1 MFSTKKTKQPNTWTF
16 ILIRDERRSSIQFR
30 IRPTYLWGAVCGVLG
45 LVMALVWL
53 THTYQTTASSHQL
66 AKQEIDEKD
75 AVIESLQRQLINLSL
90 QTETMR
96 QKIDQLQTME
106 EEINRLVRPAT
117 SAHYSSRSH
126 TAERTPVDTDGP
138 SSSVGMGGVYY
149 ETSHEELVTLADQVK
164 RRLDDLEEQVAVT
177 IEQLQQT
184 HSLAEAF
191 HEKQRITPNIWP
203 TDSKRIT
210 SRFGYRRDPFTKRK
224 SFHAG
229 IDIGGRI
236 NDPIYATAAGK
247 VVASGYQRASGYY
260 ITIDHGNGLQTRYM
274 HLNKILVQPGTWV
287 EKGQRIGLLGNTGRS
302 TGPHLHYEIIQHG
315 QLIDPLVFLESSTR

>member
-1 MFSTKKTKQPNTWTF
+1 MFSTKKTKQPNKWTF

-30 IRPTYLWGAVCGVLG
+30 IRPAYLLAAACGTLG
-45 LVMALVWL
+45 LVLALAFL
-53 THTYQTTASSHQL
+53 TLTYQATVSSHLQ
-66 AKQEIDEKD
+66 ARQEIDEKD
-75 AVIESLQRQLINLSL
+75 AVIESLQHQLISLSL
-90 QTETMR
+90 QTETM
-96 QKIDQLQTME
+96 QEKLDQLETFE
-106 EEINRLVRPAT
+106 EEINRLVRPSSSQT
-117 SAHYSSRSH
+117 TSRSLA
-126 TAERTPVDTDGP
+126 TERNLNDTDEPTSTAGI
-138 SSSVGMGGVYY
+138 GGEYY
-149 ETSHEELVTLADQVK
+149 GTSYEELEALTAQIQRQLDHLEK
-164 RRLDDLEEQVAVT
+164 RVSATAQR
-177 IEQLQQT
+177 LQQT
-184 HSLAEAF
+184 RSLAAAF